1 MSRRNLCNKA
11 RSIPRGLNKWFSMLN
26 KVQNTHET
34 QKKFNSE
41 VTFPKFFISEF
52 RIIEF
57 ENPNSKFYLTKQLL
71 NNVANIDQNNAISS
85 LCKGYQQFGIRYRL
99 FCIHYKTSQAYVID
113 HETFF
118 SGDDFMINKPTLAL
132 HMASYTEFRPS
143 RNQKPLQ
150 QGFNQPCSKSC
161 TTI

>member
-1 MSRRNLCNKA
+1 
-11 RSIPRGLNKWFSMLN
+11 MLN
-26 KVQNTHET
+26 QVQNTHET

-118 SGDDFMINKPTLAL
+118 SGDDIHDKQTYIGAAYGFLYGISPFKKPKTFAARL
-132 HMASYTEFRPS
+132 
-143 RNQKPLQ
+143 
-150 QGFNQPCSKSC
+150 
-161 TTI
+161 